1 MQGKN
6 ESVTKNKAPR
16 RKNLKEKEIKEKKKQ
31 FQIRKK
37 RIFEFR

>member
-16 RKNLKEKEIKEKKKQ
+16 RKNLKEKEIKEKKKTVSNS
-31 FQIRKK
+31 KK
-37 RIFEFR
+37 KNL